1 MRLNKAGNIIDDK
14 KNIVYYKQENLF
26 DDDFNLVFTDGEY
39 EVMDNGNLKIKSNK
53 ITIYPKHIDI
63 ADYYRIDDNKNLV
76 SHTVGSIVIPEG
88 EFSVGENK
96 ELIISKEYLDS
107 NSSFY
112 RIDEDGRLIIN
123 NSYFFRDPD
132 GIVQPQSASVIID
145 YKTGHIKALIGGRD
159 VDGNRS

>member
-1 MRLNKAGNIIDDK
+1 M
-14 KNIVYYKQENLF
+14 
-26 DDDFNLVFTDGEY
+26 
-39 EVMDNGNLKIKSNK
+39 
-53 ITIYPKHIDI
+53 
-63 ADYYRIDDNKNLV
+63 
-76 SHTVGSIVIPEG
+76 GSIVIPEG

-112 RIDEDGRLIIN
+112 RIDEDGRLIVN

-159 VDGNRS
+159 VDGNRILNRATDSQRQPGSAIKPIAAYLPALDNGYTAASAIDDIPFKQGSWSPRNWYRDIGESRV